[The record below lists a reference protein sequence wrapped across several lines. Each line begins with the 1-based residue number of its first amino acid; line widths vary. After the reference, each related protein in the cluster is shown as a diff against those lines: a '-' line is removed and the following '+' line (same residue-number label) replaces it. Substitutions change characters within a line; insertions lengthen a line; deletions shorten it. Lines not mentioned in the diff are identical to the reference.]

1 MTVAYR
7 GLPAPLAERMLQ
19 AGLFDILSAIGAG
32 TRPRAMRYAHDHVV
46 WPLACSR
53 RWAARNLTRGL
64 RPPPACHALRLRS
77 LRRVPRRSRACAA
90 TANQHAVFAT
100 ARIVAVHASGLS
112 AYAHGRRVVSE
123 METTRKGPMDMNDMV
138 DTRTTGTGLAK
149 RVRDGFLQ
157 DRRELGP
164 AQAADKW
171 FAPLMDRWNGLL
183 SRDGGGFSH
192 EERVTLAVLATEYLS
207 MRDALILAALRE
219 MGGGELHMLYARPH
233 SMESAAVVTCELS
246 RAFKDA
252 DCQPDM
258 RRWGRATALLE
269 SVTADAPDGY
279 EAQPMAA
286 CAYLMWMADRST
298 VAAVRALKALALAD
312 DCSLATLVLAAGEH
326 GIRPAWAG
334 RRR

>member
-1 MTVAYR
+1 M
-7 GLPAPLAERMLQ
+7 
-19 AGLFDILSAIGAG
+19 
-32 TRPRAMRYAHDHVV
+32 
-46 WPLACSR
+46 
-53 RWAARNLTRGL
+53 
-64 RPPPACHALRLRS
+64 
-77 LRRVPRRSRACAA
+77 
-90 TANQHAVFAT
+90 
-100 ARIVAVHASGLS
+100 ARIVAVHAAGRF
-112 AYAHGRRVVSE
+112 ACAHGRRVVSE

-138 DTRTTGTGLAK
+138 DTRTAGTGLAK
-149 RVRDGFLQ
+149 RVRDGFRQ

-164 AQAADKW
+164 EKAADKW

-298 VAAVRALKALALAD
+298 VAAVRALKALALDD

>member
-1 MTVAYR
+1 
-7 GLPAPLAERMLQ
+7 MLQ

-138 DTRTTGTGLAK
+138 NTRTAGTGLAE
-149 RVRDGFLQ
+149 RVCGGFRK

-164 AQAADKW
+164 AKAADKW
-171 FAPLMDRWNGLL
+171 FSPPDGQVERERPARRRRTLRLKSPRNPSSMSPCRGHGDAVRHLLGIQHARGDR
-183 SRDGGGFSH
+183 DPH
-192 EERVTLAVLATEYLS
+192 AHVLADRVQEMAPPVHDVQLLVLC
-207 MRDALILAALRE
+207 RDLIID
-219 MGGGELHMLYARPH
+219 
-233 SMESAAVVTCELS
+233 V
-246 RAFKDA
+246 A
-252 DCQPDM
+252 DP
-258 RRWGRATALLE
+258 RRHT
-269 SVTADAPDGY
+269 P
-279 EAQPMAA
+279 P
-286 CAYLMWMADRST
+286 
-298 VAAVRALKALALAD
+298 VAAKKRDPV
-312 DCSLATLVLAAGEH
+312 
-326 GIRPAWAG
+326 
-334 RRR
+334 

>member
-1 MTVAYR
+1 MSIQKRMLPGKARSTYSPSSAWERSLRPCAARMTVLSGRSHAR
-7 GLPAPLAERMLQ
+7 G
-19 AGLFDILSAIGAG
+19 G
-32 TRPRAMRYAHDHVV
+32 
-46 WPLACSR
+46 
-53 RWAARNLTRGL
+53 WAAWNLTRGL
-64 RPPPACHALRLRS
+64 RPPPACHALRLRF
-77 LRRVPRRSRACAA
+77 LRRVPCRSAC
-90 TANQHAVFAT
+90 
-100 ARIVAVHASGLS
+100 
-112 AYAHGRRVVSE
+112 AHGRRVVSE

-138 DTRTTGTGLAK
+138 DTRTTGTGLAE
-149 RVRDGFLQ
+149 RVCGGFRK

-164 AQAADKW
+164 EKAADKW

-183 SRDGGGFSH
+183 SRDEGGFSH

-219 MGGGELHMLYARPH
+219 MGGGELTCCTPGRIRWSRRPW
-233 SMESAAVVTCELS
+233 S
-246 RAFKDA
+246 RANCHGRSRTPTVSRTCGA
-252 DCQPDM
+252 G
-258 RRWGRATALLE
+258 GRATALLE

-298 VAAVRALKALALAD
+298 VAAVRALKALALDD

>member
-1 MTVAYR
+1 
-7 GLPAPLAERMLQ
+7 
-19 AGLFDILSAIGAG
+19 
-32 TRPRAMRYAHDHVV
+32 
-46 WPLACSR
+46 
-53 RWAARNLTRGL
+53 
-64 RPPPACHALRLRS
+64 
-77 LRRVPRRSRACAA
+77 
-90 TANQHAVFAT
+90 
-100 ARIVAVHASGLS
+100 
-112 AYAHGRRVVSE
+112 
-123 METTRKGPMDMNDMV
+123 MNDMV
-138 DTRTTGTGLAK
+138 DTRTTGTGLAE
-149 RVRDGFLQ
+149 RVCGGFRK

-164 AQAADKW
+164 EKAADKW

-298 VAAVRALKALALAD
+298 VAAVRALKALALDD
-312 DCSLATLVLAAGEH
+312 DCSLATLVLAAGETPAHIAVEVPAQSIQRIALQGH
-326 GIRPAWAG
+326 GDAARHLLGIQHARGDRDPHAHVLARRVPGNGPTGPRRPAAG
-334 RRR
+334 PGSRPDS

>member
-1 MTVAYR
+1 MSILFHATVLSSKEDSASFMSIQKRMLPGKARSTYSPSSAWERSLRPCAARMTVLSGRSHAR
-7 GLPAPLAERMLQ
+7 G
-19 AGLFDILSAIGAG
+19 G
-32 TRPRAMRYAHDHVV
+32 
-46 WPLACSR
+46 
-53 RWAARNLTRGL
+53 WAAWNLTRGL
-64 RPPPACHALRLRS
+64 RPPPACHALRLRF
-77 LRRVPRRSRACAA
+77 LRRVPCHSAC
-90 TANQHAVFAT
+90 
-100 ARIVAVHASGLS
+100 
-112 AYAHGRRVVSE
+112 AHGRRVVSE

-138 DTRTTGTGLAK
+138 DTRTTGTGLAE
-149 RVRDGFLQ
+149 RVCGGFRK

-164 AQAADKW
+164 EKAADKW

-246 RAFKDA
+246 WAFKDA

-298 VAAVRALKALALAD
+298 VAAVRALKALALDD

>member
-1 MTVAYR
+1 
-7 GLPAPLAERMLQ
+7 
-19 AGLFDILSAIGAG
+19 
-32 TRPRAMRYAHDHVV
+32 
-46 WPLACSR
+46 
-53 RWAARNLTRGL
+53 
-64 RPPPACHALRLRS
+64 
-77 LRRVPRRSRACAA
+77 
-90 TANQHAVFAT
+90 
-100 ARIVAVHASGLS
+100 
-112 AYAHGRRVVSE
+112 
-123 METTRKGPMDMNDMV
+123 MNDMV
-138 DTRTTGTGLAK
+138 DTRTTGTGLAE
-149 RVRDGFLQ
+149 RVCGGFRK

-164 AQAADKW
+164 EKAADKW

-192 EERVTLAVLATEYLS
+192 EERVTLAVLVTEYLS

-298 VAAVRALKALALAD
+298 CF
-312 DCSLATLVLAAGEH
+312 CSIGS
-326 GIRPAWAG
+326 
-334 RRR
+334 